1 MKTIQIAKLVDL
13 SLLVSSVDDF
23 VDDIY
28 QSLNN
33 NKETMYISFVYG
45 NKKVSWPVTV
55 SLIKYAD
62 DIVDIEIR
70 VYNVK
75 NKLKSAAKY
84 SMELEKET
92 VVLWKFSE
100 TLNPLPLQDDIAK
113 KIQDNLQKVIDE
125 CQ

>member
-1 MKTIQIAKLVDL
+1 MQIAKLVDL

-33 NKETMYISFVYG
+33 NKETMYISFVYS

-113 KIQDNLQKVIDE
+113 KIQDNLQKVVDE

>member
-1 MKTIQIAKLVDL
+1 MQIAKLVDL

-33 NKETMYISFVYG
+33 NKETMYISFVYS

-70 VYNVK
+70 VYNDK
-75 NKLKSAAKY
+75 NKLKSADKY

-100 TLNPLPLQDDIAK
+100 TLNPLPLQDNIAK
-113 KIQDNLQKVIDE
+113 KIQDNLQKVVDE

>member
-1 MKTIQIAKLVDL
+1 MQIAKLVDL

-33 NKETMYISFVYG
+33 NKETMYISFVYS

-70 VYNVK
+70 VYNAK

-84 SMELEKET
+84 SMELEKGT

-100 TLNPLPLQDDIAK
+100 TLNPLPLQDNIAK
-113 KIQDNLQKVIDE
+113 KIQDNLQKVVDE

>member
-1 MKTIQIAKLVDL
+1 MQIAKLVDL

-33 NKETMYISFVYG
+33 NKETMYVSFV
-45 NKKVSWPVTV
+45 
-55 SLIKYAD
+55 YAD

-70 VYNVK
+70 VYNAK

-113 KIQDNLQKVIDE
+113 KIQDNLQKVVDE